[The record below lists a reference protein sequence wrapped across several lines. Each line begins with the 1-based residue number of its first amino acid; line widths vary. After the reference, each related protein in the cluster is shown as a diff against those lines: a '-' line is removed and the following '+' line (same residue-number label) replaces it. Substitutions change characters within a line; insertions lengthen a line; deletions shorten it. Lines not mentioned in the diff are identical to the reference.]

1 MVSEH
6 CKSTPW
12 KPELLSDLAN
22 VGWCSPRTLYHT
34 QLSQSAPETQPF
46 QLLRGPRLEF
56 RITSVPVQNYT
67 RGLGSLELQKPT
79 ITRASEANNHLWF
92 KRQRATAL
100 RSAIPPLHATQR
112 SATFPHTTLRPCS
125 IAEELQPTVYESS
138 GNTLYGFM
146 IPCGSSRLF
155 ICRISFI
162 STLSLQCAPRFLLL
176 KPQPSSAE
184 TAPPAEVT

>member
-1 MVSEH
+1 MYAGA
-6 CKSTPW
+6 
-12 KPELLSDLAN
+12 DL
-22 VGWCSPRTLYHT
+22 VRYHT
-34 QLSQSAPETQPF
+34 QLSQSGPETQPF

-56 RITSVPVQNYT
+56 RIMSEQNYT

-79 ITRASEANNHLWF
+79 ITRASEANDHWGF
-92 KRQRATAL
+92 RSQRASAP

-112 SATFPHTTLRPCS
+112 SATFPHTTFRPCS
-125 IAEELQPTVYESS
+125 IAEQLEPTSYESS